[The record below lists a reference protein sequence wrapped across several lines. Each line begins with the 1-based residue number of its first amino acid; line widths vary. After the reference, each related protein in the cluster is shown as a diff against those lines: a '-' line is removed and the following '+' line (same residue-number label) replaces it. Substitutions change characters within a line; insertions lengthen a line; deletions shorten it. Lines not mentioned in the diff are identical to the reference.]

1 MIRIFLICSGGMSS
15 SFLVS
20 RMQDAAQLKDQ
31 EITIQAFGQA
41 DIDTI
46 IETCDLLLIAPQIRY
61 LYPKIQKNYPN
72 KCIEIIPSIAYGRM
86 DGIQVLEFA
95 LKHLK

>member
-1 MIRIFLICSGGMSS
+1 MIKINLICSGGMSS

-20 RMQDAAQLKDQ
+20 RMQDATQLKDQ

-41 DIDTI
+41 DIDAV
-46 IETCDLLLIAPQIRY
+46 IETCDFLLIAPQIRY
-61 LYPKIQKNYPN
+61 LYLKIQKNYPS
-72 KCIEIIPSIAYGRM
+72 KCIKIIPSIAYGRM
-86 DGIQVLEFA
+86 DGIQVLDFA